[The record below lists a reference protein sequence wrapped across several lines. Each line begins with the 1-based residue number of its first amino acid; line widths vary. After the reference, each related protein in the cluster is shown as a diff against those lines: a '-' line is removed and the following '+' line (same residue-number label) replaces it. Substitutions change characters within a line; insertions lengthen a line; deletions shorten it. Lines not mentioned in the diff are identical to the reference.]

1 MRGGKWSHTEDT
13 EYTEPCG
20 AGFFSRRRLRR
31 LSQNLVKHNVNK
43 REIHRGAR
51 YACATIRMASTNKVC
66 ALLRKSAQSA

>member
-31 LSQNLVKHNVNK
+31 LAQMRTLLLRYHPDGKHK
-43 REIHRGAR
+43 Q
-51 YACATIRMASTNKVC
+51 SVC
-66 ALLRKSAQSA
+66 ASAKVSVVSVRQIINQ